1 MNITAGHF
9 DNDEA
14 VAGELR
20 DDDLDP
26 GRAPLGSRLT
36 ALVVTVV
43 LLGIAVGVCSGLL
56 TLLLYA
62 IEHLALGFVESPAMP
77 GPFLTHP
84 LRRAVSLIGG
94 ATIAAV
100 CWWLLRTRTTAV
112 PSVRQ
117 AVRGGLMPAW
127 QTVCHVLLQIG
138 IVGCGLSVGREVAPR
153 ELGAMLAQRLCR
165 WTGLHRRDLMEV
177 VAISAGAGLAGV
189 YNAPLAGAFF
199 AIEILLKDVTAATV
213 ALSMLCS
220 SLAAWVATLIKGTHA
235 FYVIGTVDAHFTPDL
250 FAFAIVVGTLAGVC
264 GAWFRR
270 GASWAESHKASG
282 TAILWQLPL
291 AGAITALIAIW
302 IPQVMGNGRATAQM
316 GFSGRPELAF
326 IPLLL
331 VSFAAKA
338 VVTLM
343 TIRAGASGG
352 VLTPGIALG
361 SSLGCALGVLW
372 LLMFGTNSIG
382 VYALLGACALLAASQ
397 NAPLMAMTLVM
408 ELTEAPSNLYVPVA
422 CACAISVG
430 VGRFVASVHERRLS
444 EAAHAVR
451 AGRE

>member
-1 MNITAGHF
+1 
-9 DNDEA
+9 
-14 VAGELR
+14 
-20 DDDLDP
+20 
-26 GRAPLGSRLT
+26 
-36 ALVVTVV
+36 
-43 LLGIAVGVCSGLL
+43 
-56 TLLLYA
+56 
-62 IEHLALGFVESPAMP
+62 
-77 GPFLTHP
+77 
-84 LRRAVSLIGG
+84 
-94 ATIAAV
+94 
-100 CWWLLRTRTTAV
+100 
-112 PSVRQ
+112 
-117 AVRGGLMPAW
+117 
-127 QTVCHVLLQIG
+127 
-138 IVGCGLSVGREVAPR
+138 
-153 ELGAMLAQRLCR
+153 
-165 WTGLHRRDLMEV
+165 
-177 VAISAGAGLAGV
+177 
-189 YNAPLAGAFF
+189 
-199 AIEILLKDVTAATV
+199 
-213 ALSMLCS
+213 
-220 SLAAWVATLIKGTHA
+220 
-235 FYVIGTVDAHFTPDL
+235 
-250 FAFAIVVGTLAGVC
+250 
-264 GAWFRR
+264 
-270 GASWAESHKASG
+270 
-282 TAILWQLPL
+282 
-291 AGAITALIAIW
+291 
-302 IPQVMGNGRATAQM
+302 MGNGRATAQM

>member
-1 MNITAGHF
+1 M
-9 DNDEA
+9 
-14 VAGELR
+14 
-20 DDDLDP
+20 
-26 GRAPLGSRLT
+26 
-36 ALVVTVV
+36 
-43 LLGIAVGVCSGLL
+43 
-56 TLLLYA
+56 
-62 IEHLALGFVESPAMP
+62 
-77 GPFLTHP
+77 
-84 LRRAVSLIGG
+84 
-94 ATIAAV
+94 
-100 CWWLLRTRTTAV
+100 
-112 PSVRQ
+112 Q
-117 AVRGGLMPAW
+117 
-127 QTVCHVLLQIG
+127 
-138 IVGCGLSVGREVAPR
+138 
-153 ELGAMLAQRLCR
+153 
-165 WTGLHRRDLMEV
+165 V

-199 AIEILLKDVTAATV
+199 SIEILLKDVTASTV
-213 ALSMLCS
+213 VLSMLCS

-235 FYVIGTVDAHFTPDL
+235 FYVIGPVDAHFTPDL
-250 FAFAIVVGTLAGVC
+250 FAFAVVVGLLAGVC

-270 GASWAESHKASG
+270 GAQWAESHKASG
-282 TAILWQLPL
+282 AAILWQLPL
-291 AGAITALIAIW
+291 AGALTALVAVW

-361 SSLGCALGVLW
+361 SSLGSMLGVVW
-372 LLMFGTNSIG
+372 LLMFSTNSIG

-422 CACAISVG
+422 CACAVSVG
-430 VGRFVASVHERRLS
+430 AGLFVARMHDRRGVG
-444 EAAHAVR
+444 AA
-451 AGRE
+451 RE